1 MLKPLLQ
8 KNTKRFMTL
17 NYLQLLYVLLAMN
30 VLCLNI
36 AQARSNG
43 ELVIEITS
51 GVDVKTRIGVV
62 PFQNTGVEILPEQI
76 DQIVSFDLYR
86 SGLFTPLSADKMIS
100 RPARPEDVVYNEWQ
114 AVNLDYL
121 VVGKLKPLGNGS
133 YQFEFDLLNVLNK
146 QSVLRLSG
154 QGSNLRDIAH
164 YISDQLYEKLIGV
177 PGAFSTQILYVTL
190 ERDITNRPLYRLR
203 RADSD
208 GYRAVTLFESNEPI
222 LSPSWSPSATKVA
235 YVSYHHKNKPAIYLQ
250 DIATG
255 KQIRLTQFTGL
266 NGAPD
271 WSPDGRSMVMTLSKD
286 GNPEI
291 YKLDITTGQ
300 LQRLTDQS
308 GIDTEAR
315 WMPDGKSIVFTSD
328 RGGSPQIYQLSLADK
343 SVKRL
348 TFQGD
353 YNARAAITADGRYLA
368 MVHRHRSNFNIAVQ
382 DLWYNTFKVV
392 TKTDLDE
399 SPSIAPN
406 GSMLIYSTRDQGQE
420 MLQLVSLDGQVK
432 VRLPARSGTV
442 REPAWSPFLRKN
454 VQ

>member
-1 MLKPLLQ
+1 MIKPQLNGSFKILILLVVSLCWG
-8 KNTKRFMTL
+8 TI
-17 NYLQLLYVLLAMN
+17 AM
-30 VLCLNI
+30 
-36 AQARSNG
+36 ARGNG

-51 GVDVKTRIGVV
+51 GVDVKTRIGIV
-62 PFQNTGVEILPEQI
+62 PFNNSGSEILPEQI

-86 SGLFTPLSADKMIS
+86 SGLFAPLSADKMIN
-100 RPARPEDVVYNEWQ
+100 RPAKREQVVFNEWK
-114 AVNLDYL
+114 AMNLDYL
-121 VVGKLKPLGNGS
+121 VVGRLTPEQGGG
-133 YQFEFDLLNVLNK
+133 YRFEFDLLNVLNQQPVL
-146 QSVLRLSG
+146 QSRG
-154 QGSNLRDIAH
+154 QGDNLRDIAH
-164 YISDQLYEKLIGV
+164 YISDQIYEKLIGV

-190 ERDITNRPLYRLR
+190 ERDITNRSLYRLR

-208 GYRAVTLFESNEPI
+208 GYRAITLFESNEPI
-222 LSPSWSPSATKVA
+222 LSPAWSPSATKVA
-235 YVSYHHKNKPAIYLQ
+235 YVSYHQKDRPAIYLQ
-250 DIATG
+250 DIASG

-315 WMPDGKSIVFTSD
+315 WMPDGKSIIFTSD
-328 RGGSPQIYQLSLADK
+328 RGGSPQIYQMNVLDK
-343 SVKRL
+343 SIKRL

-353 YNARAAITADGRYLA
+353 YNARGAITADGRYLA
-368 MVHRHRSNFNIAVQ
+368 MVHRGRGGFNIAVQ

-406 GSMLIYSTRDQGQE
+406 GSMLIYSTRDQGHE

-442 REPAWSPFLRKN
+442 REPAWSPFLHKN
-454 VQ
+454 VR

>member
-1 MLKPLLQ
+1 MNRQ
-8 KNTKRFMTL
+8 QL
-17 NYLQLLYVLLAMN
+17 NLAMVFCALLASLLWGSLA
-30 VLCLNI
+30 V
-36 AQARSNG
+36 ARSNG

-51 GVDVKTRIGVV
+51 GVDVKTRIGIV
-62 PFQNTGVEILPEQI
+62 PLHNGGAEILPEQV
-76 DQIVSFDLYR
+76 DQIISFDLYR
-86 SGLFTPLSADKMIS
+86 SGLFAPFSADKMIS
-100 RPARPEDVVYNEWQ
+100 RPYRPEDVVFNEWH
-114 AVNLDYL
+114 ALNLDYL
-121 VVGKLKPLGNGS
+121 VVGRLTPGVGGVF
-133 YQFEFDLLNVLNK
+133 QFEFDLINVLNK
-146 QSVLRLSG
+146 QSVLQTRG
-154 QGSNLRDIAH
+154 QGANLRDIAH
-164 YISDQLYEKLIGV
+164 YISDQIYEKLIGV

-208 GYRAVTLFESNEPI
+208 GYRAITLFESNEPI
-222 LSPSWSPSATKVA
+222 LSPAWSPSATKIA
-235 YVSYHHKNKPAIYLQ
+235 YVSYHYKDKPAIYLQ
-250 DIATG
+250 DIASG
-255 KQIRLTQFTGL
+255 KQIRLTQFSGL

-315 WMPDGKSIVFTSD
+315 WMPDGKSIIFTSD
-328 RGGSPQIYQLSLADK
+328 RGGSPQIYQLTLADK

-353 YNARAAITADGRYLA
+353 YNARGAVTADGRYLA
-368 MVHRHRSNFNIAVQ
+368 MVHRNRGSFNIAVQ

>member
-1 MLKPLLQ
+1 MFRSLLCSRRMGFCAA
-8 KNTKRFMTL
+8 NIC
-17 NYLQLLYVLLAMN
+17 LQSIAVLLCINLLWGDLAF
-30 VLCLNI
+30 
-36 AQARSNG
+36 ARSNG

-51 GVDVKTRIGVV
+51 GVDVKTRLGVV
-62 PFQNTGVEILPEQI
+62 PFQNGGVEILPEQI

-86 SGLFTPLSADKMIS
+86 SGLFTPLAADKMIS
-100 RPARPEDVVYNEWQ
+100 RPSRPEEVVYNEWQ
-114 AVNLDYL
+114 VLNLDYL
-121 VVGKLKPLGNGS
+121 VVGKLKPVGNG
-133 YQFEFDLLNVLNK
+133 YQFEFDLLKVLSK

-154 QGSNLRDIAH
+154 QGANLRDIAH
-164 YISDQLYEKLIGV
+164 YISDQIYEKLTGV

-235 YVSYHHKNKPAIYLQ
+235 YVSYHHKDKPAIYLQ
-250 DIATG
+250 DIASG
-255 KQIRLTQFTGL
+255 KQIRLTQFSGL

-291 YKLDITTGQ
+291 YKLEIATGQ
-300 LQRLTDQS
+300 LQRLTNQS

-315 WMPDGKSIVFTSD
+315 WMPDGKHIVFTSD
-328 RGGSPQIYQLSLADK
+328 RGGSPQIYQLALADK
-343 SVKRL
+343 SIKRL

-353 YNARAAITADGRYLA
+353 YNARAAVTADGRYLA
-368 MVHRHRSNFNIAVQ
+368 MVHRNRGNFNIAVQ

-442 REPAWSPFLRKN
+442 REPAWSPFLHKN